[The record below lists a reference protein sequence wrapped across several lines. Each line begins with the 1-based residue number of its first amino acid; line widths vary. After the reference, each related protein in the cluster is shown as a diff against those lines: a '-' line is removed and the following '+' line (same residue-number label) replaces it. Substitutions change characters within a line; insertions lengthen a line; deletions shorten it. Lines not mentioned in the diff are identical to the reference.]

1 MKIKKLTLCLFA
13 AYSLQTSAQYLEHI
27 YDYIENTAVFEENQ
41 EEGHAYYLA
50 SDHLSLNG
58 DWRFMFVNTPEEVPQ
73 NFFATNYKDNKWR
86 TIPVPSN
93 WEMQGYGDP
102 QFRNVPA
109 PFKANPPH
117 VPREYNPTG
126 AYRKTFTLPSKW
138 QGQHIFLRLEKT
150 QSASFVWMNGQQVG
164 YNEGGQEPAEYDV
177 TPYVKPGKNVLAVCV
192 LKYSDGYYL
201 EGQDYWRLAGIFD
214 DVTLYATPKTR
225 LFDWFVTTDLDDQY
239 RDATLKVTV
248 DVKKYE
254 DTQASYTVR
263 ATLKDAKGNQVKEM
277 RSDRFTMNG
286 KGKKSVELAS
296 LVSNPEKWTCETP
309 VLYNLT
315 LELLNESGDVMQQI
329 SSKMGFKETEIRH
342 QTFFLNGQPIKVN
355 ATNTHMQHPELGHAM
370 NEETIRKDMEI
381 LKQHNFNAVRTS
393 HYPPVNKYLELADEY
408 GLYIIDETGDEAHA
422 SEYISNDQRFREM
435 YLERVQKLV
444 LRDRNHACVLF
455 WSAGNE
461 SGEGPLITEV
471 VKEGK
476 RLDPTRYF
484 MYGGNAYAH
493 PAEDIIGPRYPTPYE
508 LEMNTAM
515 VPEEE
520 DPRPSFM
527 DEYLSVAGNAGG
539 GMDEFWAAIRRH
551 PRLMGGALWD
561 FVSPGL
567 TEHIRPLKDSSPY
580 NTPVHLMSNAK
591 VEKGT
596 LHLSG
601 HDEWVEVYRS
611 NNVELSSKA
620 LTISFDVKPGKLSGM
635 YEGAPYVTKGNT
647 QFGVV
652 QKGGEKL
659 QFYLHSGVKHT
670 LDVDLPENWVGNWHH
685 VTASWDGKEMK
696 LFIDGTLKGTEK
708 TAAPEPANNRRGNR
722 GGGGGERGILS
733 NFPYPINIGRIAG
746 NHAIDPM
753 TTFTADAEMDNVAI
767 YDKCLADVERLRVG
781 ASAGMGRAE
790 DAVLYLTFDGNGD
803 TGTFYTI
810 GGNMRTYGSIWPDRT
825 PQPEMKQ
832 MKWTTQPLSTRL
844 LNAETGEV
852 EVTNRLFFTDL
863 SQYTSHWA
871 LMADGDV
878 LEEGDIQF
886 STAPQ
891 QKQVVRIPYHKP
903 AIVAGKEYRVTV
915 TSKLKKDEV
924 WAKAGHE
931 VAWDQLELSGWNLP
945 ATAPQLSSDD
955 ISAQEDDKQ
964 INISGKGFCY
974 VISKETGNLEQIEV
988 YGKPVL
994 KSPIE
999 FNLWRAPI
1007 ANEFDSW
1014 DAFRVNGGYAE
1025 GYGNQVATLWYS
1037 KGVQQLCIRPAEVRL
1052 NRNEQETTVTVSQLV
1067 QVGASSYGALDLY
1080 ISGVQLCGFTLDY
1093 TYHFYNDG
1101 TVKIEN
1107 HLSPQGRLPE
1117 ILPRI
1122 GFTTSV
1128 ANEFDHITWYGRG
1141 PEENYP
1147 DRKTGY
1153 QVGIWNKTVKDM
1165 YEPYLFPQDHALRTD
1180 NRYVELTNK
1189 EGQGV
1194 QIAMNEHFNFNAYQ
1208 FTTDNLTKSQFTY
1221 QLQPQA
1227 DCYTLNLDYA
1237 TTGVGCT
1244 CVYVLDE
1251 YRVKPAAFD
1260 RVITIKPKK

>member
-1 MKIKKLTLCLFA
+1 MNIKKLTLCLFA
-13 AYSLQTSAQYLEHI
+13 ACSLQMNAQYLEHL
-27 YDYIENTAVFEENQ
+27 YDYIENTSVFEENQ

-50 SDHLSLNG
+50 PNHLSLNG
-58 DWRFMFVNTPEEVPQ
+58 DWRFFFANTPEEVPQ
-73 NFFATNYKDNKWR
+73 NFFATNFKDGKWR
-86 TIPVPSN
+86 TIHVPSN

-109 PFKANPPH
+109 PFKANPPF
-117 VPREYNPTG
+117 VPRDYNPTG
-126 AYRKTFTLPSKW
+126 AYRKTFTLPAAWK
-138 QGQHIFLRLEKT
+138 GQQVFLRLEKV
-150 QSASFVWMNGQQVG
+150 QSGSFVWLNGQQVG

-177 TPYVKPGKNVLAVCV
+177 TPYLRPGKNVLAVCV
-192 LKYSDGYYL
+192 VKYCDGYYL
-201 EGQDYWRLAGIFD
+201 EGQDYWRLAGICD

-239 RDATLKVTV
+239 KDATLQVAV

-254 DTQASYTVR
+254 DVSGTFAVR
-263 ATLKDAKGNQVKEM
+263 ATLKDAKGNLVKEM
-277 RSDRFTMNG
+277 LSDPFTMTQ
-286 KGKKSVELAS
+286 KGKKSLTLTS
-296 LVSNPEKWTCETP
+296 QVSNPDKWTCETP
-309 VLYNLT
+309 VLYQLA
-315 LELLNESGDVMQQI
+315 LELLNESGDVLQQI

-342 QTFFLNGQPIKVN
+342 QTFYLNGQPIKVN

-435 YLERVQKLV
+435 YVERVQKLV

-515 VPEEE
+515 VPESE

-539 GMDEFWAAIRRH
+539 GMDEFWTVIRRH
-551 PRLMGGALWD
+551 PRLMGGAIWD
-561 FVSPGL
+561 FVNPGL
-567 TEHIRPLKDSSPY
+567 TEHIRPLTDSSPY
-580 NTPVHLMSNAK
+580 NTPVHLMGNAK
-591 VEKGT
+591 VEKGV
-596 LHLSG
+596 LHLNG

-611 NNVELSSKA
+611 SNVELSGKA
-620 LTISFDVKPGKLSGM
+620 LTISFDVRPGKLSGT
-635 YEGAPYVTKGNT
+635 YEGAPYITKGNT

-652 QKGGEKL
+652 QKGNEKL

-670 LDVDLPENWVGNWHH
+670 LDVDLPADWVGNWHH
-685 VTASWDGKEMK
+685 VTASWDGKEMR
-696 LFIDGTLKGTEK
+696 LYIDGQLKGTEK
-708 TAAPEPANNRRGNR
+708 IAAPEPANNFRWGNR
-722 GGGGGERGILS
+722 GPSERGVLS

-746 NHAIDPM
+746 NHAQDPQ
-753 TTFTADAEMDNVAI
+753 TTYTADAEMDNVAI
-767 YDKCLADVERLRVG
+767 YNQCLADGE
-781 ASAGMGRAE
+781 GRPE
-790 DAVLYLTFDGNGD
+790 EAVLYLTFDNNGD

-825 PQPEMKQ
+825 VQPEMKQ
-832 MKWTTQPLSTRL
+832 MKWTTQPVSIRL
-844 LNAETGEV
+844 LNAETGEA

-863 SQYTSHWA
+863 SQYASHWT

-886 STAPQ
+886 TTAPQ
-891 QKQVVRIPYHKP
+891 QSQVVRIPYHKP
-903 AIVAGKEYRVTV
+903 TIIPGKEYRVTI
-915 TSKLKKDEV
+915 TSTLKKDEV
-924 WAKAGHE
+924 WGKTGHE
-931 VAWDQLELSGWNLP
+931 VAWDQLELTSWNIPAHLP
-945 ATAPQLSSDD
+945 SLTSQLSPV
-955 ISAQEDDKQ
+955 EDDHQ
-964 INISGKGFCY
+964 ITISGQGFRY
-974 VISKETGNLEQIEV
+974 VINKETGNLEQIEV
-988 YGKPVL
+988 DGKAVL
-994 KSPIE
+994 KAPIT

-1007 ANEFDSW
+1007 ANEFDEW

-1025 GYGNQVATLWYS
+1025 GFGNMISTLWYS
-1037 KGVQQLCIRPAEVRL
+1037 KGVNQLRIRPAEVRL
-1052 NRNEQETTVTVSQLV
+1052 NHNNHETTVTVSQLV

-1093 TYHFYNDG
+1093 TYRFYDDG

-1107 HLSPQGRLPE
+1107 HVSPQGRLPE
-1117 ILPRI
+1117 MLPRI

-1153 QVGIWNKTVKDM
+1153 QVGVWNKTVADM
-1165 YEPYLFPQDHALRTD
+1165 YEPYLLPQDHALRTD
-1180 NRYVELTNK
+1180 NRYVQLLNK

-1194 QIAMNEHFNFNAYQ
+1194 QISMDEHFNFNAYP
-1208 FTTDNLTKSQFTY
+1208 FSTDNLTKSQFTY
-1221 QLQPQA
+1221 QLQPQK
-1227 DCYTLNLDYA
+1227 DRYTFNLDYA

-1251 YRVKPAAFD
+1251 YRVKPAAYD
-1260 RVITIKPKK
+1260 RVITIQPKKK

>member
-1 MKIKKLTLCLFA
+1 
-13 AYSLQTSAQYLEHI
+13 
-27 YDYIENTAVFEENQ
+27 
-41 EEGHAYYLA
+41 
-50 SDHLSLNG
+50 
-58 DWRFMFVNTPEEVPQ
+58 
-73 NFFATNYKDNKWR
+73 
-86 TIPVPSN
+86 
-93 WEMQGYGDP
+93 
-102 QFRNVPA
+102 
-109 PFKANPPH
+109 
-117 VPREYNPTG
+117 
-126 AYRKTFTLPSKW
+126 
-138 QGQHIFLRLEKT
+138 
-150 QSASFVWMNGQQVG
+150 
-164 YNEGGQEPAEYDV
+164 
-177 TPYVKPGKNVLAVCV
+177 
-192 LKYSDGYYL
+192 
-201 EGQDYWRLAGIFD
+201 
-214 DVTLYATPKTR
+214 
-225 LFDWFVTTDLDDQY
+225 
-239 RDATLKVTV
+239 
-248 DVKKYE
+248 
-254 DTQASYTVR
+254 
-263 ATLKDAKGNQVKEM
+263 
-277 RSDRFTMNG
+277 
-286 KGKKSVELAS
+286 
-296 LVSNPEKWTCETP
+296 
-309 VLYNLT
+309 
-315 LELLNESGDVMQQI
+315 
-329 SSKMGFKETEIRH
+329 
-342 QTFFLNGQPIKVN
+342 
-355 ATNTHMQHPELGHAM
+355 
-370 NEETIRKDMEI
+370 
-381 LKQHNFNAVRTS
+381 
-393 HYPPVNKYLELADEY
+393 
-408 GLYIIDETGDEAHA
+408 
-422 SEYISNDQRFREM
+422 
-435 YLERVQKLV
+435 
-444 LRDRNHACVLF
+444 
-455 WSAGNE
+455 
-461 SGEGPLITEV
+461 
-471 VKEGK
+471 
-476 RLDPTRYF
+476 
-484 MYGGNAYAH
+484 
-493 PAEDIIGPRYPTPYE
+493 
-508 LEMNTAM
+508 
-515 VPEEE
+515 
-520 DPRPSFM
+520 
-527 DEYLSVAGNAGG
+527 
-539 GMDEFWAAIRRH
+539 
-551 PRLMGGALWD
+551 
-561 FVSPGL
+561 
-567 TEHIRPLKDSSPY
+567 
-580 NTPVHLMSNAK
+580 
-591 VEKGT
+591 
-596 LHLSG
+596 
-601 HDEWVEVYRS
+601 
-611 NNVELSSKA
+611 
-620 LTISFDVKPGKLSGM
+620 
-635 YEGAPYVTKGNT
+635 
-647 QFGVV
+647 
-652 QKGGEKL
+652 
-659 QFYLHSGVKHT
+659 
-670 LDVDLPENWVGNWHH
+670 
-685 VTASWDGKEMK
+685 
-696 LFIDGTLKGTEK
+696 
-708 TAAPEPANNRRGNR
+708 
-722 GGGGGERGILS
+722 
-733 NFPYPINIGRIAG
+733 
-746 NHAIDPM
+746 
-753 TTFTADAEMDNVAI
+753 
-767 YDKCLADVERLRVG
+767 
-781 ASAGMGRAE
+781 MGRAE

-832 MKWTTQPLSTRL
+832 MKWTTQPLSIRL
-844 LNAETGEV
+844 LNAETGEA

-863 SQYTSHWA
+863 SQYTSHWT

-903 AIVAGKEYRVTV
+903 TIVAGKEYRVTI

-945 ATAPQLSSDD
+945 ATAQQLSSDD

-1037 KGVQQLCIRPAEVRL
+1037 KGVQQLRIRPAEVRL
-1052 NRNEQETTVTVSQLV
+1052 NRNERETTVTVSQLV

-1153 QVGIWNKTVKDM
+1153 QVGVWNKTVKDM
-1165 YEPYLFPQDHALRTD
+1165 YEPYLLPQDHALRTD

-1189 EGQGV
+1189 AGQGV

-1221 QLQPQA
+1221 QLQPQP

-1260 RVITIKPKK
+1260 RVITIKPKR

>member
-1 MKIKKLTLCLFA
+1 MHSIFTHAKAFIIGITAVC
-13 AYSLQTSAQYLEHI
+13 SLQANAQYLEHL
-27 YDYIENTAVFEENQ
+27 YDYIENTAVFEEGQ
-41 EEGHAYYLA
+41 EEGHAFYRA
-50 SDHLSLNG
+50 SDCLSLNG
-58 DWRFMFVNTPEEVPQ
+58 PWRFFFANTPEEVPQ
-73 NFFATNYKDNKWR
+73 QFFQTNFKDSKWAT
-86 TIPVPSN
+86 IIVPSN

-109 PFKANPPH
+109 PFKANPPQ

-126 AYRKTFTLPSKW
+126 AYRKSFNLPSKW
-138 QGQHIFLRLEKT
+138 QGRQVFLRMEKT
-150 QSASFVWMNGQQVG
+150 QSGSFVWLNGKQVG

-177 TPYVKPGKNVLAVCV
+177 TNYLRPGKNVLAVCV
-192 LKYSDGYYL
+192 LKYCDGYYL
-201 EGQDYWRLAGIFD
+201 EGQDYWRLAGICD
-214 DVTLYATPKTR
+214 DVTLYATPTTR
-225 LFDWFVTTDLDDQY
+225 LLDWFVTTDLDDQY
-239 RDATLKVTV
+239 RDATMNLTV
-248 DVKKYE
+248 DVKKYV
-254 DTQASYTVR
+254 DAAATFAVR
-263 ATLKDAKGNQVKEM
+263 ATLADKNGNRVKQLTSE
-277 RSDRFTMNG
+277 RFTING
-286 KGKKSVELAS
+286 KGKESVKLSA
-296 LVSNPEKWTCETP
+296 LINNPDKWTCETP
-309 VLYNLT
+309 NLYSLK
-315 LELLNESGDVMQQI
+315 LELLDQQGTVMQTI
-329 SSKMGFKETEIRH
+329 ESKMGFKETEIRH

-370 NEETIRKDMEI
+370 NEQTIRRDMEI

-393 HYPPVNKYLELADEY
+393 HYPPVNRYLELADEY

-422 SEYISNDQRFREM
+422 TEFVSNDQRFREM
-435 YLERVQKLV
+435 YLERVQKMV
-444 LRDRNHACVLF
+444 LRDRNHPCVLF

-515 VPEEE
+515 VPEEQ

-561 FVSPGL
+561 FVSPGI
-567 TEHIRPLKDSSPY
+567 TDHIRPLKDSSPY
-580 NTPVHLMSNAK
+580 DTPVHLMGNAK
-591 VEKGT
+591 VQKGV
-596 LHLSG
+596 LLLNG

-611 NNVELSSKA
+611 NNVELSSKE
-620 LTISFDVKPGKLSGM
+620 LTICFDVKPGKLSGM
-635 YEGAPYVTKGNT
+635 LEGAPYVTKGNT

-652 QKGGEKL
+652 QRGNEKL

-670 LDVDLPENWVGNWHH
+670 LDVDLPADWEGKWHH
-685 VTASWDGKEMK
+685 VMAAWNGKEMR
-696 LFIDGTLKGTEK
+696 LYIDGQLRGSEQ
-708 TAAPEPANNRRGNR
+708 TAPQEQGGQRRGGQR
-722 GGGGGERGILS
+722 GGGGERGILS

-753 TTFTADAEMDNVAI
+753 TTYTADAEMDNVAI
-767 YDKCLADVERLRVG
+767 FSRCFDNAEGLRP
-781 ASAGMGRAE
+781 E
-790 DAVLYLTFDGNGD
+790 DAVLYLTFESSGD

-825 PQPEMKQ
+825 VQPEMKQ
-832 MKWTTQPLSTRL
+832 MKWTTQPVSIRL
-844 LNAETGEV
+844 LNAETGEA

-863 SQYTSHWA
+863 SQYASHWT

-878 LEEGDIQF
+878 IEEGDIQF
-886 STAPQ
+886 ATAPQ
-891 QKQVVRIPYHKP
+891 QSQVVRIPYHKP
-903 AIVAGKEYRVTV
+903 VIVPGKEYRVTI

-931 VAWDQLELSGWNLP
+931 VAWDQLELKAWNLP
-945 ATAPQLSSDD
+945 APTAQLSANSVK
-955 ISAQEDDKQ
+955 AQEDEQQ
-964 INISGKGFCY
+964 IKISGEGFCY
-974 VISKETGNLEQIEV
+974 VISKQTGDLEQIEV
-988 YGKPVL
+988 AGMPVL
-994 KSPIE
+994 KAPMT

-1037 KGVQQLCIRPAEVRL
+1037 KGVQQLRVRPSEVRL
-1052 NRNEQETTVTVSQLV
+1052 RRNEHETMVTVSQLV
-1067 QVGASSYGALDLY
+1067 QVGASSYGQLDLY
-1080 ISGVQLCGFTLDY
+1080 ISGVQLAGFTLDY
-1093 TYHFYNDG
+1093 TYHFYDDG
-1101 TVKIEN
+1101 TVCIEN

-1117 ILPRI
+1117 LLPRI

-1128 ANEFDHITWYGRG
+1128 ANDFDHITWYGRG

-1153 QVGIWNKTVKDM
+1153 QVGVWTKTVKDM

-1180 NRYVELTNK
+1180 NRYVQLLDK
-1189 EGQGV
+1189 EGRGV
-1194 QIAMNEHFNFNAYQ
+1194 QISMNEHFNFNAYP
-1208 FTTDNLTKSQFTY
+1208 FSTDNLTKSQFTY
-1221 QLQPQA
+1221 QLQPQQ
-1227 DCYTLNLDYA
+1227 DRYTFNIDYA

-1244 CVYVLDE
+1244 CIYVLDE
-1251 YRVKPAAFD
+1251 YRVKPEAYN
-1260 RVITIKPKK
+1260 RVITIKPKR